1 VVDLAVREHRDAR
14 VGDGEVAEEL
24 RRVLDL
30 ERLRR
35 LLALDEDLHLAVAHD
50 RVVDLL
56 ALLEA
61 EVRRELGDHLERVE
75 DVVSEDRG
83 DERHDERVL
92 RRLLRLDGLALIA
105 RRSGR

>member
-1 VVDLAVREHRDAR
+1 MRF
-14 VGDGEVAEEL
+14 GAEQL

-30 ERLRR
+30 QRLRR

-61 EVRRELGDHLERVE
+61 EVGRELGHHLEGIE
-75 DVVSEDRG
+75 DVVAEDRG

-92 RRLLRLDGLALIA
+92 RRLLRLDGLALVA
-105 RRSGR
+105 HLQG